1 MAATPCA
8 IWLCNGAMRL
18 FYVLYP
24 AAQPLRSIL
33 DAIRYLANP
42 YEKECTH
49 LTVRGPCSRHYQE
62 KTLARLNQ
70 RICNSTIEIYDANA
84 FWGERQNTIYLACRA
99 DDLKKVWHKPDYDYH
114 PHITLYDGGSRA
126 LAELLLQIVKPLPQT
141 LQFQAGNLCA
151 LQTFKGQTNLMLQAS
166 VDFAALS
173 QLADQ
178 PLRPETTA
186 ALPESV
192 RLNLIARLWANL
204 GKAAQTH
211 SVNR

>member
-1 MAATPCA
+1 
-8 IWLCNGAMRL
+8 MRL

-24 AAQPLRSIL
+24 TAQPLRSIL
-33 DAIRYLANP
+33 DTIRYLANP

-49 LTVRGPCSRHYQE
+49 LTVRGPCARHYQE
-62 KTLARLNQ
+62 QTLSRLNQ
-70 RICNSTIEIYDANA
+70 HICDSTIEIYDANA

-99 DDLKKVWHKPDYDYH
+99 DNLKKVWHKPDYAYH
-114 PHITLYDGGSRA
+114 PHITIYDGASRA
-126 LAELLLQIVKPLPQT
+126 LAERLLQIVKPLPRT
-141 LQFQAGNLCA
+141 LPFQAGNLCA

-173 QLADQ
+173 QLAAQ

-204 GKAAQTH
+204 GKTVPTPSA
-211 SVNR
+211 SR